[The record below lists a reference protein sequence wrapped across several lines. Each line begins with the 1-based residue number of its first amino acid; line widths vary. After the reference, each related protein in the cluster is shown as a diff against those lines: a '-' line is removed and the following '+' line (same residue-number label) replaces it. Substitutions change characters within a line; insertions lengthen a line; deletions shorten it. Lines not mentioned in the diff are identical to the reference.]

1 MPNTSNERR
10 YRGVL
15 LLGAGLVTLLI
26 LLTVLQP
33 PASFPMLPA
42 LLFWLLMTFTL
53 TVGIPFAGG
62 EVSLQ
67 PMAVCATY
75 LVLGLVPAAW
85 VVLLS
90 TVAHGWIRRRRARRS
105 GDPAAQSDAEILNLT
120 ILNAAMHVPSILL
133 GGVVYRWMGASSPLD
148 QVTLGNLLPL
158 LSLGLTY
165 LGANYGLAAL
175 YIALWRGRAALASY
189 VGVLGDLLLYE
200 GGPLLFAPLT
210 ALTYTCLG
218 PIHFVSLAALMVI
231 SSLIAQGLAQA
242 SRRLERRVQELSS
255 LQAVGQALS
264 ASLDIDAIVSAIYE
278 QVTRLMPAPEF
289 YVALYDAETD
299 EVSFPLAVEQ
309 GRRVQWR
316 PRRRGRGLTEY
327 VLQSR
332 EPLLIRHDVE
342 QRVRE
347 LGMEMIGSSAAC
359 WLGVPMLAGGEALGI
374 IALQSLTTANVYDTS
389 HLEVLH
395 TIAAQA
401 AVAIQNARL
410 YTRTDEALARRVQE
424 LNSVLRTTA
433 EGMLLL
439 DLDWNVLAVNRAL
452 ADFLGM
458 AQLDLARNVSAMAQG
473 GEPSLISRVHYTP
486 EQLRADCEALAAGR
500 IDHQEHAIVVGDP
513 PIHLARTL
521 TPVRDA
527 EGAINGWLLV
537 FHDITEEVELNR
549 MREEMTDMLVHDLR
563 SPLTMVM
570 GSIGLMQRAWNHED
584 AGEFQ
589 KLITLAQ
596 GSNERILRMINQ
608 LLDISRFESGNLPL
622 HCQSVSV
629 EQLLRDVIA
638 RHAPAAATV
647 DISLEMEVDVDL
659 PPLHVDRQ
667 LVGRV
672 LDNLLDNA
680 VKFTPEGGSVHVW
693 ARRAPQTSWLHI
705 GVSDTGPGIPSE
717 GQAHLFEKFQQVKG
731 IEGRRRGSGL
741 GLHFCKLVVE
751 AHEGEI
757 WVESEMG
764 QGSTFVVSLPSTE
777 GHHGTD

>member
-1 MPNTSNERR
+1 M
-10 YRGVL
+10 
-15 LLGAGLVTLLI
+15 LGAGLVALLI

-33 PASFPMLPA
+33 PTSFPVLPA

-67 PMAVCATY
+67 PMTVCATY
-75 LVLGLVPAAW
+75 LVLGFIPAAW

-90 TVAHGWIRRRRARRS
+90 TVTHGWIRHHRARRS
-105 GDPAAQSDAEILNLT
+105 GDPAAQSDAELLDLT
-120 ILNAAMHVPSILL
+120 ILNAAMHTPSLL
-133 GGVVYRWMGASSPLD
+133 MGGLVYRWMGQSPPLD

-158 LSLGLTY
+158 LLLGLTY
-165 LGANYGLAAL
+165 LGSNYALAAL
-175 YIALWRGRAALASY
+175 YIALWRGRAALTSY
-189 VGVLGDLLLYE
+189 VGALADLALYE
-200 GGPLLFAPLT
+200 GGPMLFAPLT
-210 ALTYTCLG
+210 TLTYTCLG
-218 PIHFVSLAALMVI
+218 PVHFVSLAAIMVI

-264 ASLDIDAIVSAIYE
+264 ASLDIDGVVSAIYE

-299 EVSFPLAVEQ
+299 EVSFPLAVEK

-316 PRRRGRGLTEY
+316 SRRRGRGLTEY

-342 QRVRE
+342 QHVRS
-347 LGMEMIGSSAAC
+347 LGMEVIGSTAAC
-359 WLGVPMLAGGEALGI
+359 WLGVPMLAGGDALGI
-374 IALQSLTTANVYDTS
+374 IAVQSPTTPNVYDTS

-410 YTRTDEALARRVQE
+410 YAHTDEALARRVQE
-424 LNSVLRTTA
+424 LNSVLRTTG

-439 DLDWNVLAVNRAL
+439 DLDWHVLAVNRAL
-452 ADFLGM
+452 ADFLEM
-458 AQLDLARNVSAMAQG
+458 AQLDLARNSWAVTQG
-473 GEPSLISRVHYTP
+473 GEASLISRIHYTP
-486 EQLRADCEALAAGR
+486 EELRADCKALAAGR
-500 IDHQEHAIVVGDP
+500 IEHKQSVIVVGDP
-513 PIHLARTL
+513 PHHLARVL

-527 EGAINGWLLV
+527 QGTINGWLLV

-549 MREEMTDMLVHDLR
+549 LREEMTDMLVHDLR

-570 GSIGLMQRAWNHED
+570 GSIGLMQRAWKQQDEAD
-584 AGEFQ
+584 FQ
-589 KLITLAQ
+589 KLVTLAQ

-608 LLDISRFESGNLPL
+608 LLDISRFENGNLPL
-622 HCQSVSV
+622 HCQSVLV
-629 EQLLRDVIA
+629 EQLLSDAVA

-647 DISLEMEVDVDL
+647 DISVELSIDADL
-659 PPLHVDRQ
+659 PPLYVDRQ

-680 VKFTPEGGSVHVW
+680 VKFTSEGGSVRVW
-693 ARRAPQTSWLHI
+693 ARRAPNAMWLHI
-705 GVSDTGPGIPSE
+705 GVSDTGPGISPE

-751 AHEGEI
+751 AHGGEI

-764 QGSTFVVSLPSTE
+764 QGSEFVVSLPNAE
-777 GHHGTD
+777 GYHDADETHS